1 MVKILAT
8 ILTFILTTSL
18 TWGQADTVFIKYNKD
33 KFEEKLNYKT
43 DTVIFDTP
51 NARQILYGTTVLPW
65 TNSQQ
70 IAKNFGIVL
79 QTVTGTDCK
88 QSGKPT
94 GNEVVNIAET
104 DTSLKIELKIFGN
117 CCHSFLCDLEIV
129 DDSIVNLKY
138 YGYGATYCSC
148 DCCYGL
154 TYNIE
159 KWKFDDY
166 KLLKSVMVNGDRRT
180 IKTLK

>member
-1 MVKILAT
+1 VKTFAT
-8 ILTFILTTSL
+8 ILTFLLTTSL
-18 TWGQADTVFIKYNKD
+18 SWGQADTVFIKYNKD
-33 KFEEKLNYKT
+33 KYEEKPKYKT
-43 DTVIFDTP
+43 DTVVFDTP
-51 NARQILYGTTVLPW
+51 NARQILYGTIVLPW

-70 IAKNFGIVL
+70 IAKNFGIAL
-79 QTVTGTDCK
+79 QTVTSTACK
-88 QSGKPT
+88 KSGKPIA
-94 GNEVVNIAET
+94 NEVISIAET
-104 DTSLKIELKIFGN
+104 DTTLKIEIKIWGN

-154 TYNIE
+154 NYNIE
-159 KWKFDDY
+159 KWKIDGY

-180 IKTLK
+180 IKKLN